1 MSTNIQTDTGVA
13 IGFSHVWIDR
23 GGQTI
28 IPDLSLSV
36 PRGTVFGLVGPSG
49 SGKTT
54 VMRALL
60 GLTPIVSGHGE
71 LLGTPAGR
79 SSLRPCIGY
88 MPQGGAIYG
97 DLTGRENL
105 EFFGGIYRV
114 RRERVSELL
123 EMMDLTSVADRPV
136 GTYSGGQRQRVGLA
150 AALLHAPPILILD
163 EPTVGLDPR
172 LRRRLWSLFAE
183 WARGGTTLL
192 VSTHV
197 MDEAEKCDD
206 IAFLLEGR
214 LVATGS
220 PETLRRQTETQ
231 DLEAA
236 VLRLS
241 ESELLEME
249 VSDVA

>member
-1 MSTNIQTDTGVA
+1 MSSTIQPGTADA
-13 IGFSHVWIDR
+13 IDLTHVRIDR
-23 GGQTI
+23 GGRTI

-36 PRGTVFGLVGPSG
+36 PRGSVFGLVGPSG

-60 GLTPIVSGHGE
+60 GLTPIVSGRGE
-71 LLGTPAGR
+71 ILGTSAGHAT
-79 SSLRPCIGY
+79 LRPHIGY
-88 MPQGGAIYG
+88 MPQGGAVYA
-97 DLTGRENL
+97 DLSGRENL

-114 RRERVSELL
+114 KRARIQELL
-123 EMMDLTSVADRPV
+123 DMMDLDTVADRPV
-136 GTYSGGQRQRVGLA
+136 STYSGGQRQRVGLA

-172 LRRRLWSLFAE
+172 LRQRLWSLFSD
-183 WARGGTTLL
+183 WARSGTTLL

-197 MDEAEKCDD
+197 MDEAEKCDS

-214 LVATGS
+214 LVATGR
-220 PETLRRQTETQ
+220 PEDLLRQTGTDE
-231 DLEAA
+231 LEAA

-241 ESELLEME
+241 ESVPPEME
-249 VSDVA
+249 IRDVA